1 MLEQFSFT
9 VCLLGAS
16 ELFRA
21 FFFFKIKGHPDKK
34 FQPIPTPFFIGTA
47 LFVASPRSRAF
58 PNATAGFSLQSLVRS
73 ARVYR
78 ELS

>member
-9 VCLLGAS
+9 VCLFGAS
-16 ELFRA
+16 EVFRA

-47 LFVASPRSRAF
+47 LGVYAERSRSIAIFLFFSHLF
-58 PNATAGFSLQSLVRS
+58 PF
-73 ARVYR
+73 
-78 ELS
+78 